1 MEMCSF
7 EVAGFIWDMDYFY
20 KEDFGVS
27 QLNPDLLDQRE
38 LLAVAFLAL
47 FLYSSGIF
55 SST

>member
-20 KEDFGVS
+20 KEEFGVS